1 MRIENVLPSGEGT
14 WPMSVDI
21 AMGVRRGDTALLAGI
36 NAVLSRRRDAID
48 DILTAYHVPLLPVK

>member
-1 MRIENVLPSGEGT
+1 
-14 WPMSVDI
+14 MSVDI